1 MKHLSGSNSGFTL
14 LEIVIAITILASLAY
29 LSAMS
34 ISNTISAKTQ
44 LQTRI
49 DVSSEI
55 RTAVKVIEKDIRSA
69 FNYNNFNYDLLVE
82 IKADQKKAANPNA
95 NPNANPDENAPP
107 GFGQPP
113 PPPPVPTPTPA
124 AGTKTVT
131 SVIDEYLAQYK
142 KATDQS
148 QFLGTKDTLNFTSL
162 NHVRR
167 FQDAQE
173 SDQMEVGYYLAEC
186 RELLNADKRSSCL
199 WRRESPFIDD
209 KVDEGGAAT
218 VLIEN
223 VKALEFQYK
232 TKKEME
238 EPDSEWRDTWTSDA
252 EKGAD
257 AATKGKFPDVVKVSI
272 EAEIKGRLTKDVLI
286 IPIDFVNNKEPK
298 KNAPA
303 NPADPAAR

>member
-1 MKHLSGSNSGFTL
+1 MKHLSGSNAGFTL

-69 FNYNNFNYDLLVE
+69 FNYNNFNYDLLLE
-82 IKADQKKAANPNA
+82 IKADQKKATNPNA
-95 NPNANPDENAPP
+95 NPNPNENAPP
-107 GFGQPP
+107 DFGQPP
-113 PPPPVPTPTPA
+113 APPPNPNPPA
-124 AGTKTVT
+124 GAAPGAKTVV
-131 SVIDEYLAQYK
+131 SVIDDYLANYK

-186 RELLNADKRSSCL
+186 RDLLNADKRSQCL

-223 VKALEFQYK
+223 VKVLEFQYK

-238 EPDSEWRDTWTSDA
+238 EPDSEWRDSWTSDTQD
-252 EKGAD
+252 GAD
-257 AATKGKFPDVVKVSI
+257 AATKGKFPDVVKIKI
-272 EAEIKGRLTKDVLI
+272 EAEIKGRLTSDVLI

-298 KNAPA
+298 KNAPT
-303 NPADPAAR
+303 DPAAR